1 MGMNDREVDLLL
13 VERARAGDARAFD
26 LLVIKY
32 RRKLARL
39 LARIVRDP
47 GMAEDVLQETFI
59 KAFRALPQFRGDSA
73 FYTWLYRIG
82 VNTARNQLGE
92 ERHRPLLMA

>member
-39 LARIVRDP
+39 PFINASADTYMTLSSGWEAVVIRPIALSRCVFPNPDP
-47 GMAEDVLQETFI
+47 
-59 KAFRALPQFRGDSA
+59 P
-73 FYTWLYRIG
+73 
-82 VNTARNQLGE
+82 
-92 ERHRPLLMA
+92 